1 MIYNFGSLTFQILSV
16 NRFFHKEGFF
26 SVKARPYAAL
36 SLRISG
42 TGSFSVGDQAFTSS
56 PGDLLFMPD
65 GVDYLVTYT
74 GGESIVIHLTDCTY
88 KQAESIKI
96 KNRSSVLKDFLTL
109 YEGRKSL
116 NDINGK
122 KAVIYSM
129 LQSVA
134 DFEREEPSDP
144 AFKLAVDYISQ
155 SFTESDLTL
164 DSVCRASGLSVSS
177 LRRKFQAYY
186 GTSPQK
192 YITSLRLS
200 RAVGILVKPNSSVR
214 EAAAKSG
221 FADEKYFSR
230 IIKKHYGVSPSS
242 LKSS

>member
-1 MIYNFGSLTFQILSV
+1 MIYNSGTLTFQIMSV
-16 NRFFHKEGFF
+16 NRICHNEGFF
-26 SVKARPYAAL
+26 NVKARPYAAL

-42 TGSFSVGDQAFTSS
+42 SGSFTVGNQSFTSS

-65 GVDYLVTYT
+65 GLDYLVTYT
-74 GGESIVIHLTDCTY
+74 GGESLVLHLTDCSY
-88 KQAESIKI
+88 KQAESIRL
-96 KNRSSVLKDFLTL
+96 KNYSSVLGDFLTL

-116 NDINGK
+116 SDINGK
-122 KAVIYSM
+122 KAVIYSL

-134 DFEREEPSDP
+134 DSEKAMPSDP
-144 AFKLAVDYISQ
+144 AFKLAVDFISR
-155 SFTESDLTL
+155 SFCQSDLSL
-164 DSVCRASGLSVSS
+164 SDVCRASNLSVSS

-186 GTSPQK
+186 GTSPLK

-200 RAVGILVKPNSSVR
+200 RAVGMLVKPNSSVK

-221 FADEKYFSR
+221 FDDEKYFSR